1 MKAEVTNSTI
11 VSALKRTMRVA
22 VIGAGKISEEH
33 LQFLSGR
40 KGIELAAVC
49 ELSEALGKFTAERFS
64 AGAAYCD
71 YRQMLD
77 ELRPQV
83 VHVLTPAHTHM
94 KIVSDCLEADAHVI
108 VEKPIAPTHG
118 EFLKLWRISERNNR
132 RLIEDHNYRFNDQVM
147 RLEELVASRRLGKVA
162 EVEVR
167 LSLPIRSPGG
177 RYADENLPHPSH
189 KMPAGVLH
197 EFVTHLA
204 YLALRFMPN
213 FESVRAAW
221 SNLGG
226 GELFRF
232 DDLDA
237 IVIGGGVHGRLRFSC
252 QTGPDCFSLIVRGS
266 RGWAE
271 TDLFHPHMR
280 IVEPRKVGQQL
291 SPLANQISNGF
302 EMIRSSIRGFG
313 NKVLQRGPLHGLHRF
328 LEKTYQALEKN
339 VEPPVT
345 FDDMDGASR
354 LVDALLEPANRV

>member
-1 MKAEVTNSTI
+1 MTDSTI
-11 VSALKRTMRVA
+11 VSALKRTIRVA

-33 LQFLSGR
+33 LRFLSGR
-40 KGIELAAVC
+40 KEIELAAIC
-49 ELSEALGKFTAERFS
+49 DLSEALGKFTAERFS
-64 AGAAYCD
+64 VGAAFSD
-71 YRQMLD
+71 YRRMLD

-94 KIVSDCLEADAHVI
+94 KIVADCLEAGAHVI
-108 VEKPIAPTHG
+108 VEKPIAPTHR
-118 EFLKLWRISERNNR
+118 EFLQLWRIAEQNNR
-132 RLIEDHNYRFNDQVM
+132 RLIEDHNYRFNDQVLT
-147 RLEELVASRRLGKVA
+147 LERMVAQKRLGTVQ

-204 YLALRFMPN
+204 YLALRFMPG
-213 FESVRAAW
+213 FERVRAAW

-226 GELFRF
+226 GDLFKF

-237 IVIGGGVHGRLRFSC
+237 IVIGGGVHARLRFSC
-252 QTGPDCFSLIVRGS
+252 HTGPDCFSLIVRGS
-266 RGWAE
+266 RGWVE
-271 TDLFHPHMR
+271 TDLFHPFMR
-280 IVEPRKVGQQL
+280 ITEPRKVGQQL

-302 EMIRSSIRGFG
+302 EMIRSSIRGFS

-328 LEKTYQALEKN
+328 LEKTYHALERN

-345 FDDMDGASR
+345 FEDMDSASR
-354 LVDALLEPANRV
+354 LVDALLEPANRL

>member
-1 MKAEVTNSTI
+1 MT
-11 VSALKRTMRVA
+11 SASKGDLRVA

-33 LQFLSGR
+33 LRFLSGR
-40 KGIELAAVC
+40 KGIDLAAIC
-49 ELSEALGKFTAERFS
+49 ELSDVLGKFTADRFS
-64 AGAAYCD
+64 VGAAYGD
-71 YRQMLD
+71 YRKMLD
-77 ELRPQV
+77 ELRPRV

-94 KIVSDCLEADAHVI
+94 KIVSDCLAAGAHVI
-108 VEKPIAPTHG
+108 VEKPIAPTRA
-118 EFLKLWRISERNNR
+118 EFRQLWRIAEQNDR
-132 RLIEDHNYRFNDQVM
+132 RLIEDHNYRFNDQVTA
-147 RLEELVASRRLGKVA
+147 LEKMIAQNRLGTVR

-167 LSLPIRSPGG
+167 LSLPIRSAGG

-204 YLALRFMPN
+204 YLLLRFMPSI
-213 FESVRAAW
+213 EQVRARW
-221 SNLGG
+221 SNIGG
-226 GELFRF
+226 GNLFRF

-252 QTGPDCFSLIVRGS
+252 HTGPDCFSLTVRGS

-271 TDLFHPHMR
+271 TDLFHPFMR
-280 IVEPRKVGQQL
+280 ITEPRKVGQQL

-302 EMIRSSIRGFG
+302 DLIRSSFRGFG

-328 LEKTYQALEKN
+328 LEKTYHALERN

-345 FDDMDGASR
+345 FDDMDSASK
-354 LVDALLEPANRV
+354 LVDALLEPTNRI